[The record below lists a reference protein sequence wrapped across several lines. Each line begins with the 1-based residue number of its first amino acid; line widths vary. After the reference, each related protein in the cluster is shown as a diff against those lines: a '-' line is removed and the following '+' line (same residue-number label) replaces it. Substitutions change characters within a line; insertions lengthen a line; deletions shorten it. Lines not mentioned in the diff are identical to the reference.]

1 MSLFVI
7 VRHGQSQ
14 WNAENRFTG
23 TTDTP
28 LTELGR
34 HEAHEAGILLKTHQP
49 NFSIG
54 FTSILQRAIDTMTII
69 LGEIGQADLPIERS
83 AALNERMYGDL
94 QGMNK
99 DEAQARFG
107 EEQVFRW
114 RRGYADQPPHG
125 ESLADTRGRVI
136 PYFTSTILPYL
147 QAGQAVLVVAHG
159 NSLRALLMELEHISP
174 EHIEKIELATG
185 IPRQY
190 EYDQATG
197 TFTLLP
203 K

>member
-34 HEAHEAGILLKTHQP
+34 HEAQEAGILLKAHHP

-54 FTSILQRAIDTMTII
+54 FTSVLQRAIDTMTII
-69 LGEIGQADLPIERS
+69 LNEIDQADLPVEQS

-99 DEAQARFG
+99 EEAQTRFG

-125 ESLADTRGRVI
+125 ESLADTRARVI
-136 PYFTSTILPYL
+136 PYFNSTILPHL
-147 QAGQAVLVVAHG
+147 QAGQAVLIVAHG

-174 EHIEKIELATG
+174 EHIEKVELATG

-190 EYDQATG
+190 DYDGATG
-197 TFTLLP
+197 AFTLLP